1 MTMVSR
7 PDKRNQA
14 STKTLVVTVVGI
26 LLAMYL
32 YMTNTTTK
40 STPNEFEAV
49 ESKTIDSSSIRSGT
63 VNGIPYY
70 HCSGAGSDVKHLVL
84 LHGAKFTKEDWKTSG
99 IMDGFCR
106 IPNLSVSTMDLPVSA
121 GYQELIDLLNGMQLK
136 QLVSLPVALITPSAS
151 GKTITDWMKN
161 GDISKLPTYVYRWIP
176 VAAGSVSSA
185 SAEEVSSLKD
195 STSIFSIFAIYGN
208 QDRMGKK
215 VTETLREL
223 ANAKTLELEGGHP
236 CYLDSPDAFLSAVSE
251 DLGVSK

>member
-1 MTMVSR
+1 MVSR

-14 STKTLVVTVVGI
+14 STKALVLIVVGV
-26 LLAMYL
+26 LLATYL
-32 YMTNTTTK
+32 YMASMTTK

-49 ESKTIDSSSIRSGT
+49 AAKFADSSSIQTGA
-63 VNGIPYY
+63 VNDIPYY

-99 IMDGFCR
+99 LLDGFCR
-106 IPNLSVSTMDLPVSA
+106 IPNLSVSAMDLPVSA
-121 GYQELIDLLNGMQLK
+121 GYQELVDLLHAMQLK

-161 GDISKLPTYVYRWIP
+161 GDVSKLPTYVYRWIP
-176 VAAGSVSSA
+176 VATGSVSSA
-185 SAEEVSSLKD
+185 SAQEVSSLKD

-208 QDRMGKK
+208 QDSMGKK
-215 VTETLREL
+215 VTETLRDL
-223 ANAKTLELEGGHP
+223 AGAKTLELKGGHP